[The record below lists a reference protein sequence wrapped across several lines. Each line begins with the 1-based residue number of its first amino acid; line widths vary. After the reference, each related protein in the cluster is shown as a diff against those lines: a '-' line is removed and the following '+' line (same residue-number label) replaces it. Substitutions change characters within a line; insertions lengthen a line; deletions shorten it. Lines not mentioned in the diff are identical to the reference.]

1 MPQMRRSKATNEKEG
16 AHMAPSLLFRSIQLL
31 LYFQF
36 LPNGW
41 ADGIFVQEDV
51 GGVQGDIVFRHIP
64 NAVIVACVAP

>member
-1 MPQMRRSKATNEKEG
+1 MRRSKATNEKEE